1 MISSSTILLVPL
13 SHDWILRLFFS
24 LPKTEKS
31 PDGII
36 LNFVGGV
43 EENSWGCC
51 FARFFPWDLER
62 EETGGGTGWQSG
74 QMPETLT
81 PSTVWMKHDAK

>member
-1 MISSSTILLVPL
+1 MIG
-13 SHDWILRLFFS
+13 FFVCFFRCR
-24 LPKTEKS
+24 KQKS

-36 LNFVGGV
+36 LNFVRGV

-51 FARFFPWDLER
+51 FTRFFPWDLAR

-74 QMPETLT
+74 DMPETLT
-81 PSTVWMKHDAK
+81 SSTLWMKHDAK